1 MLPFKKNVPYLSL
14 GFPVEPSS
22 TGELTFHMI
31 PTESTPHLRMISK
44 QLITVGYIT
53 FKCLL
58 CFKIYVSQLV
68 ICLFL
73 ISLKEAITGE
83 KAEINSDPILIA
95 TVL

>member
-1 MLPFKKNVPYLSL
+1 MPFTFVWLSR
-14 GFPVEPSS
+14 E
-22 TGELTFHMI
+22 
-31 PTESTPHLRMISK
+31 
-44 QLITVGYIT
+44 YY
-53 FKCLL
+53 LL
-58 CFKIYVSQLV
+58 CFKIYVSHLV